1 MAGPGLAP
9 SALAGKLALN
19 PGRACETKG
28 GFGRCNYSQQSIFI
42 VDAAKGRTFLHF
54 GDVLHFP
61 SLVPAM
67 KLRDGQV

>member
-1 MAGPGLAP
+1 MAGPGLVPFA
-9 SALAGKLALN
+9 LALN
-19 PGRACETKG
+19 PARACETKG
-28 GFGRCNYSQQSIFI
+28 GFGRYNYSQKSILI